1 VTGAALEAFKDVH
14 IAYLDVR
21 DTRIRAG
28 DIQSA
33 TMGGLQYLL
42 FSDPEF
48 SSKSVNALLR
58 LNRLK
63 YVYIDTDKLT
73 PADLKFWESEVTF
86 EIEVPPRAEAEPG
99 EPVTS
104 NNPAAPDAS
113 RAESR

>member
-14 IAYLDVR
+14 ISYLDVR
-21 DTRIRAG
+21 DTQIRAS

-48 SSKSVNALLR
+48 SSKSVNALLQ
-58 LNRLK
+58 LKRLK

-73 PADLKFWESEVTF
+73 PADLKFWESEVGFT
-86 EIEVPPRAEAEPG
+86 IEVPPRAEAEAG
-99 EPVTS
+99 DPVIS
-104 NNPAAPDAS
+104 NNSAARDAS